1 MKAIRGAGIWNSGV
15 SARGL
20 KLTCFPRPGDLNL
33 ADNVSPRVSS
43 HVTIGIT
50 SYVGL
55 QDLLTR
61 MLQVRIQQSLEP
73 IGQNAF
79 KQRRGIE
86 PESRGADLWR
96 WGCERYM

>member
-1 MKAIRGAGIWNSGV
+1 MEFWGERSRSLYDVLPPTGETS
-15 SARGL
+15 
-20 KLTCFPRPGDLNL
+20 LTTYHL
-33 ADNVSPRVSS
+33 VSS
-43 HVTIGIT
+43 YVTIGIT
-50 SYVGL
+50 SYIGL